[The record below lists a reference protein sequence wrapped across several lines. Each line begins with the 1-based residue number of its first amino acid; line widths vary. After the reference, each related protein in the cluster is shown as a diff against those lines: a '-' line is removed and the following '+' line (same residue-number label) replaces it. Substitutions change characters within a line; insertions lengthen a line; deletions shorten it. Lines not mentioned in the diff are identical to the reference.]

1 MEVIPPSLSV
11 LPPRLGAETPRF
23 CCGEQGWEAGQSPS
37 TAPGVPTPPPPDAPS
52 PSVPCGQG
60 NLGRTDFFF
69 FFNPFLTHCTDSCT
83 EHHLTSIHLIPEFV
97 WNERN
102 PSLSLKSLAFEL
114 KSELLFA
121 ALHPS
126 VTTRPP
132 APQKPRLE
140 LQRSAT
146 VGRGVRQGGERHGM
160 EKQPRACGA
169 IGESRP
175 AAPRH
180 ATAAAPWATLANY
193 PRL

>member
-1 MEVIPPSLSV
+1 MEVIPPQPLR
-11 LPPRLGAETPRF
+11 P
-23 CCGEQGWEAGQSPS
+23 
-37 TAPGVPTPPPPDAPS
+37 PTPPGGRNSTFLLWTAGLGGRAEPEHCPGGPNPPRCPLTLCALWAVES
-52 PSVPCGQG
+52 GESR
-60 NLGRTDFFF
+60 LF

-83 EHHLTSIHLIPEFV
+83 EHHLISIPLIPESV

-114 KSELLFA
+114 NSELPFA
-121 ALHPS
+121 APHPP
-126 VTTRPP
+126 VTARPP

-146 VGRGVRQGGERHGM
+146 TGRGVRQGGECHGM
-160 EKQPRACGA
+160 EKQPGACGA

-180 ATAAAPWATLANY
+180 PTAAAPWATLANY